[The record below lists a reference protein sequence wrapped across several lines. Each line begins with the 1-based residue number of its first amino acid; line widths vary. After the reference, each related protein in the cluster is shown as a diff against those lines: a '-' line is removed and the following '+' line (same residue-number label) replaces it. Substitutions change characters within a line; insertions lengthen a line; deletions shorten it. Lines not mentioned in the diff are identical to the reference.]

1 MGIKNRGVKNMSAA
15 QNVLETLLKETPLE
29 AEMKTMTV
37 EQITAKFQNQ
47 AATAGYLLD
56 FHLSD
61 EDFFVD
67 HQIFMNRHARF
78 FDMPT
83 HSHEFLELNYLL
95 QGQCTQRIGQE
106 KIDMK
111 QGDLLM
117 IDPGTGHSI
126 DKLGEQ
132 DILINILIKSDAI
145 NTKVLQRMAQRHSLI
160 TDFLLTVGKK
170 NSRHRPYLYF
180 STADDQRISNCL
192 SYLLADYFGS
202 ETPKFEKVELWLLI
216 ILSELEDIMSSEA
229 GELPF
234 NQKVIDALEIIDSE
248 YASITLEGLGKK
260 LNFNKNYLSNL
271 LKQETGLTF
280 KDWVTKRRLQK
291 AYDLLIGTDK
301 PIEKIISELG
311 ITSSSYFFKIFK
323 NEYGET
329 PNHLRKKIHRS
340 KKL

>member
-1 MGIKNRGVKNMSAA
+1 MIGNESDAAYYRGLSEQVRERILFEYVTPSGRLSIDTQSGYIIALKFKLFREREVVIEQLKTSLK
-15 QNVLETLLKETPLE
+15 LEILLKETPLE
-29 AEMKTMTV
+29 AEMKTMTA

-67 HQIFMNRHARF
+67 HQIIMNRHARYF
-78 FDMPT
+78 AMPA

-95 QGQCTQRIGQE
+95 QGQCTQWIGQE
-106 KIDMK
+106 KIQMK

-145 NTKVLQRMAQRHSLI
+145 NTKVLQRMAQRHS
-160 TDFLLTVGKK
+160 
-170 NSRHRPYLYF
+170 
-180 STADDQRISNCL
+180 
-192 SYLLADYFGS
+192 
-202 ETPKFEKVELWLLI
+202 
-216 ILSELEDIMSSEA
+216 
-229 GELPF
+229 
-234 NQKVIDALEIIDSE
+234 DSE
-248 YASITLEGLGKK
+248 YASITLEGLGKQ

-280 KDWVTKRRLQK
+280 KEWVTKRRLQK

-301 PIEKIISELG
+301 PIEKIVAELG
-311 ITSSSYFFKIFK
+311 ITSPSYFFKIFK
-323 NEYGET
+323 QEYGET
-329 PNHLRKKIHRS
+329 PNHIRKKMHRS